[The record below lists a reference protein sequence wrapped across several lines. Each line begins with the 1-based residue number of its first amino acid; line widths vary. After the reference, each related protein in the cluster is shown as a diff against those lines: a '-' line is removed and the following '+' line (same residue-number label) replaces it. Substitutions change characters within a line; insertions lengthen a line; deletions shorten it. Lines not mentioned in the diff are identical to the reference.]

1 MELICMA
8 DGSFNCHNDAKSQTG
23 YCFSLGHDNGA
34 FYARSVIQLLVALSS
49 TEAEYIALSEATTE
63 VIWFRQLF
71 SDLGFPID
79 GPIAIQQDNKSII
92 SIAEG
97 NANHQRIKHNIN
109 VKYYFVIIL

>member
-1 MELICMA
+1 M
-8 DGSFNCHNDAKSQTG
+8 GN
-23 YCFSLGHDNGA
+23 DNGV

-79 GPIAIQQDNKSII
+79 GPIVIQQDNKSTIA
-92 SIAEG
+92 IAEG
-97 NANHQRIKHNIN
+97 NGNHQRTKHIN
-109 VKYYFVIIL
+109 VKYYFVRSNIHSKII